1 MISLLITYII
11 CNTFEDAIGNYGNA
25 LNNCSGN
32 VSYLDGMHDSTFAYT
47 ITTNVTNLTN
57 FNVNDVDVSN
67 VSFSDY
73 EFVIHE
79 INVAADTDRTDVINR
94 TLDLFNTSYNAEFH
108 IKFDYSTY
116 AHTIK
121 FNESSRNTGPLLQ
134 ISRSTS
140 NFINTVSFS
149 GFFIYIY
156 ALTHPIIY
164 SEYGTKEYT
173 GIRLINTNISASG
186 SNTDTISESLS
197 YIIGGASISLVNVY
211 FESILCPIHVVYAT
225 KFLSIRNTLMKPHSF
240 YEYKPECSIIYFN
253 HTSGDDDND
262 TYVSIAGLVAEPDI
276 SSYFIYRKANY
287 SWDYLLD
294 IDVRNV
300 NVANMC
306 GINYH
311 YGTHPLIDINRYGLN
326 YSSYSLY
333 NFSGNS
339 IISHNVNL
347 SSTNTEYLRNYI
359 IQMIK
364 PLAKQF
370 DVSELRQTVSK
381 YADVTDTVDELS
393 SDVESINETMKELS
407 SDVETV
413 NETLEDLSS
422 DVESINETVKEL
434 SSDVETVN
442 ESMDDLSSD
451 IENINETVKGLSS
464 NVESISETVE
474 KLSGDVKS
482 FNETIDDLS
491 SDMVN
496 VNNSIIL
503 LSNTVKDINKTLNT
517 YIVTVYNELKQK
529 IDADCDDCSIFDLID
544 KINSS
549 STASSSSSS
558 SSTPYVYIIVIAI
571 LSVVLILSL
580 FASLYL
586 LCRKKPKQDQ
596 DYERIN

>member
-1 MISLLITYII
+1 MISLLITYLI

-25 LNNCSGN
+25 LTNCSGN

-57 FNVNDVDVSN
+57 FNVSSVDVSN

-79 INVAADTDRTDVINR
+79 INVAADTDDTEVINR

-134 ISRSTS
+134 ISQSTNS
-140 NFINTVSFS
+140 FINTVSFS
-149 GFFIYIY
+149 GFFIYIC

-186 SNTDTISESLS
+186 SNTDIISESLS

-253 HTSGDDDND
+253 HTDGDND

-294 IDVRNV
+294 IDVRKV

-311 YGTHPLIDINRYGLN
+311 YGTHPVIDINRYGLN

-339 IISHNVNL
+339 IISHHVNL

-381 YADVTDTVDELS
+381 YADITDTVDELS
-393 SDVESINETMKELS
+393 SN
-407 SDVETV
+407 VET
-413 NETLEDLSS
+413 
-422 DVESINETVKEL
+422 INETVKEL
-434 SSDVETVN
+434 SSDVETIN
-442 ESMDDLSSD
+442 DNINTLSNN
-451 IENINETVKGLSS
+451 IETINETVK
-464 NVESISETVE
+464 
-474 KLSGDVKS
+474 
-482 FNETIDDLS
+482 DLS
-491 SDMVN
+491 SDVKGFNESIDSLSNDMTN
-496 VNNSIIL
+496 VNNSVIL
-503 LSNTVKDINKTLNT
+503 LSNEIKDINKTLNT
-517 YIVTVYNELKQK
+517 YVITVYNELKQK
-529 IDADCDDCSIFDLID
+529 VDADCDGCSIFDLID

-549 STASSSSSS
+549 STTSSTSSS
-558 SSTPYVYIIVIAI
+558 SSTSYVYIIVIAV
-571 LSVVLILSL
+571 LSVILVLSL

-586 LCRKKPKQDQ
+586 LCRKKSKQSE

>member
-1 MISLLITYII
+1 MISLLITYLI

-25 LNNCSGN
+25 LTNCSGN

-47 ITTNVTNLTN
+47 ITTNVTYLTN
-57 FNVNDVDVSN
+57 FNVSSVDVSN

-79 INVAADTDRTDVINR
+79 INVAADTDDTEVINR

-149 GFFIYIY
+149 GFFIYIC

-173 GIRLINTNISASG
+173 GIRLINTNISVSG
-186 SNTDTISESLS
+186 SNTDIISESLS

-253 HTSGDDDND
+253 HTDGDND

-294 IDVRNV
+294 IDVRKV

-311 YGTHPLIDINRYGLN
+311 YGTHPVIDINRYGLN

-339 IISHNVNL
+339 IISHHVNL

-381 YADVTDTVDELS
+381 YADITDTVDELS
-393 SDVESINETMKELS
+393 SDVET
-407 SDVETV
+407 
-413 NETLEDLSS
+413 
-422 DVESINETVKEL
+422 INETVKEL
-434 SSDVETVN
+434 SSDVETINDGIKTLSNNIETIN
-442 ESMDDLSSD
+442 ETVKDLSSD
-451 IENINETVKGLSS
+451 VETVKELSVDVENINETVKGLSS
-464 NVESISETVE
+464 DVENINETV
-474 KLSGDVKS
+474 KDLSGDVKG
-482 FNETIDDLS
+482 FNETIDSLS
-491 SDMVN
+491 NDMTN
-496 VNNSIIL
+496 VNNGVIL
-503 LSNTVKDINKTLNT
+503 LSNEIKEINKTLNT
-517 YIVTVYNELKQK
+517 YAVTVYNELKQK
-529 IDADCDDCSIFDLID
+529 VDADCDGCSIFDLID

-549 STASSSSSS
+549 STTSSTSSS
-558 SSTPYVYIIVIAI
+558 SSTSYIYIIVIAV
-571 LSVVLILSL
+571 LSVILVLSL

-586 LCRKKPKQDQ
+586 LCRKKSKQSE